1 MAVNVAKW
9 FSVEP
14 KMPKNRKPRDK
25 ARVISV
31 FNQKGG
37 VGKTTSTISIG
48 ASLAEA
54 GYRVLVVD
62 FDPQGSLTV
71 GLTGAHELPQTIYDA
86 LLGRASSRD
95 VLLKTAVPGMDLQ
108 QATNELT
115 AAEMQLVN

>member
-14 KMPKNRKPRDK
+14 KMPKQRAPRER

-71 GLTGAHELPQTIYDA
+71 GLTATDKNGGKVGMVVAARLGDRWAAGFAWSHE
-86 LLGRASSRD
+86 RASGADEVEFKID
-95 VLLKTAVPGMDLQ
+95 VRF
-108 QATNELT
+108 
-115 AAEMQLVN
+115 